1 MKEKYFKLDQ
11 DVWYM
16 GKIKGKVVEIGI
28 EDEMYPIV
36 VLFDDGTGST
46 FTHEG
51 KLGEDNDYISL
62 FQKPFEFPKNE
73 PFFQER
79 PAYFWNPIDK
89 IWIYDIH
96 IGMSVS
102 GQAVSRNTSYFY
114 DKWQY
119 HAPDHNL

>member
-11 DVWYM
+11 DVWFM

-51 KLGEDNDYISL
+51 KLEEDNDYISL
-62 FQKPFEFPKNE
+62 TQKPYEVPKNV
-73 PFFQER
+73 PLFVER
-79 PAYFWNPIDK
+79 TAYFWSNDNN
-89 IWIYDIH
+89 IWFYDILTS
-96 IGMSVS
+96 IGPTGM
-102 GQAVSRNTSYFY
+102 GTSKSKEYWY
-114 DKWQY
+114 SKWQY
-119 HAPDHNL
+119 EAPVLQ